1 MRATELLVMS
11 FDHALQHEWE
21 SLHSTLKG
29 LKAAEASRQHSA
41 YAAEP
46 HDERCCC
53 RSGDNANANNAAG
66 EGTEEG
72 FRVVPIGTDGRI
84 VYDPADAH
92 RHHSVC
98 PSSDSRS
105 GLPPAS

>member
-1 MRATELLVMS
+1 MTTPNPHEAEVVARSFTENGCTVTS
-11 FDHALQHEWE
+11 
-21 SLHSTLKG
+21 
-29 LKAAEASRQHSA
+29 
-41 YAAEP
+41 
-46 HDERCCC
+46 
-53 RSGDNANANNAAG
+53 
-66 EGTEEG
+66 
-72 FRVVPIGTDGRI
+72 I